1 MASAASPPVAKRA
14 RTEAAL
20 PHLDIAAKIKESLYW
35 SGLAYGH
42 PASLLPP
49 PPPMARVA
57 GIPAAEAAAAAFP
70 AMPPS
75 IAQVLRKW
83 IHTNPAYGTAP
94 LERDAP
100 PLAEEERVDLV
111 RRFID
116 ALPKKMRE
124 TPLAPELSTVG
135 HENHQLRLGRRYG
148 TDDRHLVPSCCNGEA
163 CAALKVRGA
172 FGTPL
177 QRYYTPAE
185 HGKLERDPR
194 LVQRFGSGPCLLCLR
209 HDAEVLVR
217 CTDGRTTNVAAA
229 YGQPYVVMLR
239 IYNTMNVPGGYK
251 SAVFSSTP
259 IESPEVTP
267 IPIVGARITDIS
279 WQYSADGTWYI
290 DQTALVWSAGGEQ
303 DF

>member
-1 MASAASPPVAKRA
+1 MPPVKRA
-14 RTEAAL
+14 RAA
-20 PHLDIAAKIKESLYW
+20 PPPNPPVPYLDVAAKIKESLYW
-35 SGLAYGH
+35 SGVVYGH

-49 PPPMARVA
+49 PPPMARAGGVA
-57 GIPAAEAAAAAFP
+57 KRDGAEFP

-75 IAQVLRKW
+75 IAKVLRKW
-83 IHTNPAYGTAP
+83 VNSNPAYATAP

-100 PLAEEERVDLV
+100 PLDEEKRIDLV

-124 TPLAPELSTVG
+124 TPLQPELSTVG
-135 HENHQLRLGRRYG
+135 HENSQLRLGRQYG
-148 TDDRHLVPSCCNGEA
+148 ADDRHVVPSCCNGEA

-177 QRYYTPAE
+177 QRYYTPTE
-185 HGKLERDPR
+185 HGKLQRDPS
-194 LVQRFGSGPCLLCLR
+194 LVQRFGSGPCLVCLR
-209 HDAEVLVR
+209 HDVEVLVR
-217 CTDGRTTNVAAA
+217 CTDGRSTNPAAA

-239 IYNTMNVPGGYK
+239 IYNSMDVPGGYR

-259 IESPEVTP
+259 VESPEVTP
-267 IPIVGARITDIS
+267 VPIVAARITDIS
-279 WQYSADGTWYI
+279 WQYTDGVWYI
-290 DQTALVWSAGGEQ
+290 DQRPLVWSPGGEH

>member
-1 MASAASPPVAKRA
+1 MASADSPPVAKRA

-57 GIPAAEAAAAAFP
+57 GIPAAEAAATAFP

-94 LERDAP
+94 LERD
-100 PLAEEERVDLV
+100 
-111 RRFID
+111 
-116 ALPKKMRE
+116 
-124 TPLAPELSTVG
+124 
-135 HENHQLRLGRRYG
+135 
-148 TDDRHLVPSCCNGEA
+148 CNGEA

-290 DQTALVWSAGGEQ
+290 DQTALVWAAGGEQ